1 LYTYK
6 LTDKRIKIIIA
17 TTASFSLLLLLFWLF
32 NDPTRNFT
40 VYNPGMDKLK
50 GSVIA
55 VSTENVIIGEHF
67 TKLKDYTSTLTE
79 KWPTFRGAN
88 HDNIFKTT
96 YPINENWTAKEPKIV
111 WKIETGEGHASPAI
125 YNGLVYF
132 IDYDEKEKADVL
144 KCVTLET
151 GAELWRR
158 WYKVHVK
165 RNHGMSRTIPAVTEN
180 YVVSMGPRCHVM
192 CTNRLTGD
200 LLWGIDLEKKYKT
213 ITPLWYTGEC
223 PLIVDDVAVL
233 AVGGTALMIGV
244 DCKTGTVLWETPN
257 AKDWKMSH
265 SSVMPITISNKK
277 MFVYSSIGGIFG
289 VSGEKADMGKLLW
302 EITDWAPSVIA
313 PSPVYLGNNKIYV
326 TGGYGAGGAIIQ
338 ISEKNGGFT
347 AKLDSKFAPSEG
359 LASEQQTPIVN
370 NGFIYGIL
378 PKDAAANRNQ
388 FICYKTSDLKTPV
401 WQSGKTNRYG
411 LGPYIQIN
419 NKFLILNDEG
429 TLSMIDVSER
439 SFRQVNQKKLFE
451 GNDAWGPMAFA
462 DGYLLLRDS
471 KNIFCVNLKP

>member
-1 LYTYK
+1 MYTYK